1 VSNKLEMIDALKLET
16 QICFPV
22 YVLSREITSLYRPL
36 LEKLDLT
43 YPQYLVLLVLW
54 EQQRQTVNQL
64 GQKLQLD
71 NGTLT
76 PLLKRLEQKGMIN
89 RIRSTEDERVV
100 IISLTNLGLSIRKE
114 ARSIPEQLVKALN
127 VQIDDLMQLKN
138 AVNKILNKNE

>member
-64 GQKLQLD
+64 GKKLQLD

-138 AVNKILNKNE
+138 AVNKILNKKE